1 MYTTKQHG
9 FTLIELL
16 IVVAI
21 IGILAAIAVPNFM
34 NAQIRAKIAKVQ
46 GDMRALDNA
55 YMSYRLD
62 NGNWPPHLGSCSH
75 QHRPVTTP
83 IAYMTSSVYDP
94 FQKEEVT
101 ETWHWFCGQYHA
113 EPHKEEAPRLR
124 ANAPKYFEPIKNA
137 AFYTKSVGPDMDS
150 KALAQGKEFFVPY
163 DATNGLMSLGTIY
176 RPFQGE
182 GFRDGYPYTTV
193 QYPGFT
199 DADFGCHGCDS

>member
-101 ETWHWFCGQYHA
+101 ETWHWFYHA
-113 EPHKEEAPRLR
+113 HMRSPV
-124 ANAPKYFEPIKNA
+124 
-137 AFYTKSVGPDMDS
+137 T
-150 KALAQGKEFFVPY
+150 
-163 DATNGLMSLGTIY
+163 
-176 RPFQGE
+176 GE
-182 GFRDGYPYTTV
+182 CS
-193 QYPGFT
+193 QIL
-199 DADFGCHGCDS
+199 